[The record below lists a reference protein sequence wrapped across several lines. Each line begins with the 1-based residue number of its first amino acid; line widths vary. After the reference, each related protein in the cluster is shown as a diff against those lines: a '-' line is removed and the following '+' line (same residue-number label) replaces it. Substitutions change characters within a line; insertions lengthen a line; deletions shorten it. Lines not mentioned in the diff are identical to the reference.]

1 MIRQHVAQK
10 HLVGDMSE
18 ANFLSTIKL
27 YMKQIGLIGTWLV
40 FCLDGVEK
48 IFSRP
53 KKGKVKYILL
63 SVVAAYIINIS
74 TGT

>member
-1 MIRQHVAQK
+1 
-10 HLVGDMSE
+10 
-18 ANFLSTIKL
+18 
-27 YMKQIGLIGTWLV
+27 MKQIGLIGTWLV

>member
-1 MIRQHVAQK
+1 
-10 HLVGDMSE
+10 
-18 ANFLSTIKL
+18 
-27 YMKQIGLIGTWLV
+27 MKQIGLIGTWLV

-63 SVVAAYIINIS
+63 SVLAAYIINIS
-74 TGT
+74 TGAIYYMKHKQQMQLKNNLTVAYLIAL